1 MKTKYWLCA
10 IILMF
15 CCGFTFREFSRVNVE
30 KNPHQVISAKKA
42 TPKTIK
48 EAMKLSKK
56 NGRNN

>member
-10 IILMF
+10 LIIMF
-15 CCGFTFREFSRVNVE
+15 CSGFVLREFSRVNVE
-30 KNPHQVISAKKA
+30 KNPYQVINAKKA
-42 TPKTIK
+42 TPETIR